1 MQAAKIDVLI
11 PAYNAERTLVSA
23 LRSIQD
29 QTVADIRLLVVNDG
43 STDRTG
49 ELLREIAA
57 ADRRVVAINTPNRG
71 IVAALNLALEQATAP
86 IIARHDADDLAFPD
100 RFARQLTYLDTHSDC
115 IAVGGDAYH
124 IDDAG
129 RRTGRATTFAG
140 DVAPDA
146 DAIPAIEPYL
156 MHPFLMLRRDALVA
170 AGGYRYVLHAED
182 SDLYWRLLGQGRLHT
197 LPGPMGEYR
206 VHAGGVSSA
215 SVHNG
220 RVGSVYAELG
230 ALSYRRRSAGLE
242 DISFPQAAIEETRR
256 CRTVEDILAYVG
268 GPLTPEERARL
279 RLGALA
285 KLLQNASYRHY
296 LLEVGDCTSIATV
309 MPELRARL
317 SRFARIELARTRAVV
332 MWRLM
337 RGGRMDALRALRPG
351 PRDYPA
357 FAGVLGRQIKVH
369 VQRLLPRRAAGA
381 GAADGIGY

>member
-1 MQAAKIDVLI
+1 
-11 PAYNAERTLVSA
+11 
-23 LRSIQD
+23 
-29 QTVADIRLLVVNDG
+29 
-43 STDRTG
+43 
-49 ELLREIAA
+49 
-57 ADRRVVAINTPNRG
+57 
-71 IVAALNLALEQATAP
+71 
-86 IIARHDADDLAFPD
+86 
-100 RFARQLTYLDTHSDC
+100 
-115 IAVGGDAYH
+115 
-124 IDDAG
+124 
-129 RRTGRATTFAG
+129 
-140 DVAPDA
+140 
-146 DAIPAIEPYL
+146 
-156 MHPFLMLRRDALVA
+156 
-170 AGGYRYVLHAED
+170 VLHAED